1 METVNLIRLII
12 GCLFITLG
20 IGGFL
25 VEVLGVYRLK
35 YVLDRMH
42 FAGSGD
48 TLAFAEIILGAV
60 IINGFDFT
68 SAKLVLVLIFFW
80 FASPV
85 SSHLISR
92 LINYTEENKEEHFHV
107 CSEEE
112 SRQLID
118 KNDGAIK

>member
-1 METVNLIRLII
+1 MEALNLIRLIA
-12 GCLFITLG
+12 GCFFIVLG
-20 IGGFL
+20 IIGFL
-25 VEVLGVYRLK
+25 VEVIGVYKLP
-35 YVLDRMH
+35 YALDRMH

-60 IINGFDFT
+60 IINGLDFT

-107 CSEEE
+107 CDEEE
-112 SRQLID
+112 SKQLIN
-118 KNDGAIK
+118 K

>member
-1 METVNLIRLII
+1 METLNLIRLIA

-20 IGGFL
+20 IIGFL
-25 VEVLGVYRLK
+25 VEVLGVYRLH
-35 YVLDRMH
+35 YTLDRMH

-60 IINGFDFT
+60 IINGINFT

-92 LINYTEENKEEHFHV
+92 LSSKGRKCHSIRNDSTTPHHV
-107 CSEEE
+107 RRN
-112 SRQLID
+112 RQ
-118 KNDGAIK
+118 

>member
-1 METVNLIRLII
+1 METLNLIRLIA

-20 IGGFL
+20 IIGFL
-25 VEVLGVYRLK
+25 VEVLGVYRLG
-35 YVLDRMH
+35 YTLDRMH

-60 IINGFDFT
+60 IINGLNFT
-68 SAKLVLVLIFFW
+68 SAKLVLVLVFFW

-92 LINYTEENKEEHFHV
+92 LINYTEENKEAHFHV
-107 CSEEE
+107 CDEEE
-112 SRQLID
+112 SQKLID
-118 KNDGAIK
+118 AK

>member
-1 METVNLIRLII
+1 MEILNLVRLIA
-12 GCLFITLG
+12 GCFFITLG
-20 IGGFL
+20 IIGFL
-25 VEVLGVYRLK
+25 IEVLGVYRLG
-35 YVLDRMH
+35 YTLDKMH

-60 IINGFDFT
+60 IINGLNFT

-92 LINYTEENKEEHFHV
+92 LINYTEEDKEAHFHV
-107 CSEEE
+107 CDEEE
-112 SRQLID
+112 SKQLIN
-118 KNDGAIK
+118 K